1 MDYAAAR
8 GQVKTGDL
16 IAVRDVHNILGTMTR
31 FFTRSPY
38 THTGVAIWLGERL
51 FMADL
56 NSGRNALHAMSQLK
70 NFDVFEAPPGV
81 APERIEGAIF
91 DWLASPISYGFLA
104 FLVIGLKCFL
114 GIKSF
119 IHWRQIIVCSGGSV
133 EIYEMAGWPEH
144 SRMISPGELTTMV
157 GPLRLQVRK

>member
-1 MDYAAAR
+1 
-8 GQVKTGDL
+8 
-16 IAVRDVHNILGTMTR
+16 
-31 FFTRSPY
+31 
-38 THTGVAIWLGERL
+38 
-51 FMADL
+51 
-56 NSGRNALHAMSQLK
+56 
-70 NFDVFEAPPGV
+70 V